1 MPIYEYDCRDC
12 KKTVSILFLSVSEA
26 DNEEIICPECG
37 RKDLERVLSATSLI
51 RTRSEPQKTSS
62 AKIPKNDSESL
73 VKTMKEESRRSR
85 RDYGDDF
92 KEVAHRLEKGE
103 KADSIEK
110 SLRERVGEKM
120 QTH

>member
-51 RTRSEPQKTSS
+51 RTRSESQKTSS

-120 QTH
+120 QAH